1 MLERSLLARSYLI
14 GALSRRMKLA
24 IDWEVETV
32 TNTHDVVLKRM
43 DGSVRNFRIY
53 GRPTPNGGDTI
64 TLPVDGLQIRARVS
78 KKASLPKPGMVQSD
92 YDHADATEIEEL
104 V

>member
-1 MLERSLLARSYLI
+1 
-14 GALSRRMKLA
+14 MKLA

-64 TLPVDGLQIRARVS
+64 TLSVDGRQIRARVS
-78 KKASLPKPGMVQSD
+78 KKASLPKPGMVQSAD
-92 YDHADATEIEEL
+92 DHADATEIEEL